1 MYMLI
6 PGDFGDKPMYRR
18 YLCWFRHGFILVLAV
33 VNWCQLPEF
42 SFDFP
47 ANREHILT
55 KAGLCAAF

>member
-1 MYMLI
+1 MLI
-6 PGDFGDKPMYRR
+6 PGDFGDKPLHCL
-18 YLCWFRHGFILVLAV
+18 YLCWFRHDFILVLAV

-55 KAGLCAAF
+55 TAGLCAAI

>member
-6 PGDFGDKPMYRR
+6 PGDFGDKPLHFL
-18 YLCWFRHGFILVLAV
+18 YLFRLQHGFILMLAV

-55 KAGLCAAF
+55 TAGLCAAI